1 MLTPHKPS
9 NYYYN
14 CLAIDLPGKDGRKEE
29 ATSQQHIQ
37 LRLQTHFDSLLSYA
51 LLQQYVVL
59 VSSNKSTIS
68 FQRSAL
74 CNEGKKKHLKWYL
87 YCGNHQIKMIY
98 LFIYFLLERGL
109 ELSFIQ
115 APPTTPCCVWLES
128 HTVGSWY
135 FRSFQWNYDWI
146 IIHLEVDLAY
156 LAGLSPSS
164 SKPMRMGT
172 MI

>member
-1 MLTPHKPS
+1 MMTGSCLVQMYPTLILPSGSMLTPHKPS

-29 ATSQQHIQ
+29 PTSQQHIQ
-37 LRLQTHFDSLLSYA
+37 LRLQTHFESLLSYA

-74 CNEGKKKHLKWYL
+74 CNEGKKKHLKCYL

-98 LFIYFLLERGL
+98 LFIYFVLEGGFLNSHSFKLPQPLLV
-109 ELSFIQ
+109 
-115 APPTTPCCVWLES
+115 A
-128 HTVGSWY
+128 
-135 FRSFQWNYDWI
+135 YDWRVI
-146 IIHLEVDLAY
+146 QLEVDT
-156 LAGLSPSS
+156 SDPSN
-164 SKPMRMGT
+164 GI
-172 MI
+172 MIG